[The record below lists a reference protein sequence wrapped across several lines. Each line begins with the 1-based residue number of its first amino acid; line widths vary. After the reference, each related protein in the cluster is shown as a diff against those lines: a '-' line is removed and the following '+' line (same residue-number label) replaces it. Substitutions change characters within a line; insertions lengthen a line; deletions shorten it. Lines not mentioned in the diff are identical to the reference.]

1 MPPIAPWMRPLPWG
15 AAPPQHRQA
24 RQGGASGIQHISSSL
39 PATSLEQQEAT
50 ANTLEHRSEK
60 LVQYNYVVH
69 QKTYTRSMPSCHL
82 HFPFQ
87 QVPTS
92 INFGIPQ
99 VSESSA
105 PPSAPPVGYS
115 VAPPAESL
123 AAASQRHQPTTRRPW
138 TPRRPTSERWRKL
151 LTRKGCGG

>member
-69 QKTYTRSMPSCHL
+69 QKNIHKINAIMSSSLPL
-82 HFPFQ
+82 
-87 QVPTS
+87 PTGS
-92 INFGIPQ
+92 NFDQLWHPK
-99 VSESSA
+99 SLKA
-105 PPSAPPVGYS
+105 P
-115 VAPPAESL
+115 
-123 AAASQRHQPTTRRPW
+123 RHQVHRQLGTAWHLPQSLWQQHRSAISPPLVGRGHQGVQRR
-138 TPRRPTSERWRKL
+138 SA
-151 LTRKGCGG
+151 GGSS